1 MIHRSRSTGVL
12 AAVLAILAVGCS
24 AAFADQVRLNVALG
38 RPVMLADQKQTAH
51 LKVGLTGFELE
62 EGDGRAPLNVAIVL
76 DKSGSMSGEKIQKAK
91 EAAIMALR
99 RLNSDDIVSV
109 VAYDDSV
116 RVVVPA
122 TKLLD
127 RDAIEREI
135 RKIHAGGSTAL
146 FAGVSKGAAEVRKFL
161 SEDRVNRI
169 VLLSDGLANVGP
181 SSPAELGD
189 LGESLVKDGISVT
202 TIGLGLGYN
211 EDLMTKLAFKSDGGH
226 YFAEETADLARVY
239 KAEFGD
245 ALSVV
250 AKEVLIRIRCA
261 RGIRPV
267 KVLNREADITGQDVV
282 VMINQVYS
290 EQEKYVILEVEVPA
304 TAPGKV
310 RDLAVVDVSY
320 ANLQTKTTD
329 EIRSKVEVA
338 FTDSER
344 LVEEKT
350 DKVAMADIVE
360 QIATDRNFTAMKL
373 RDQGK
378 IEEAKALLFGNAAYL
393 NDMGNKYNSQ
403 RLLDYGVDNDGDGNN
418 LDDAN
423 WARQRKD
430 MQSRQIYNMNQQLH
444 R

>member
-1 MIHRSRSTGVL
+1 MIYRSRSTGVL
-12 AAVLAILAVGCS
+12 VVALAILAIGCS
-24 AAFADQVRLNVALG
+24 AARADQVRLNVALG
-38 RPVMLADQKQTAH
+38 KPVMLADQKQTAH

-62 EGDGRAPLNVAIVL
+62 EEDGRAPLNCAIVL

-99 RLNSDDIVSV
+99 RLNSNDIVSV

-135 RKIHAGGSTAL
+135 RKINAGGSTAL

-161 SEDRVNRI
+161 DRDRVNRI

-211 EDLMTKLAFKSDGGH
+211 EDLMSKLAFKSDGGH

-261 RGIRPV
+261 HGIRPV

-304 TAPGKV
+304 TSADRV

-329 EIRSKVEVA
+329 ELRSKVEVA

-344 LVEEKT
+344 VVEEKT

-360 QIATDRNFTAMKL
+360 QIATDRNRLARTL

-378 IEEAKALLFGNAAYL
+378 IGEAREILIGNVNYL
-393 NDMGNKYNSQ
+393 NEAGEKYNSQ
-403 RLLDYGVDNDGDGNN
+403 RLLEYGAANDGDAKN
-418 LDDAN
+418 LDEEN
-423 WARQRKD
+423 WARQRKE
-430 MQSRQIYNMNQQLH
+430 MQSWEMYNVNQQSY